1 MMMILI
7 MMTRM
12 MMTLH
17 LVATLTQAWS
27 GSKASEDTVGSMPS
41 QTDMVMMIVMIV
53 MVMMV
58 MMMMVRVAKCQIFY
72 TDQYRQTRFYPEKSA

>member
-1 MMMILI
+1 MMILI

-41 QTDMVMMIVMIV
+41 QTDMVMMIA
-53 MVMMV
+53 
-58 MMMMVRVAKCQIFY
+58 MMMMVRIAKCQIFH
-72 TDQYRQTRFYPEKSA
+72 TDQYRQTRFYM

>member
-41 QTDMVMMIVMIV
+41 QTDMVMMIVM
-53 MVMMV
+53 MVMMA
-58 MMMMVRVAKCQIFY
+58 MVRIAKCQIFY
-72 TDQYRQTRFYPEKSA
+72 TDQYRQTRFYPNWPIFLHG

>member
-41 QTDMVMMIVMIV
+41 QTDMVMMIVM
-53 MVMMV
+53 MVMMA
-58 MMMMVRVAKCQIFY
+58 MVRIAKCQIFY

>member
-1 MMMILI
+1 MMILI
-7 MMTRM
+7 MMTRT

-17 LVATLTQAWS
+17 LVATLTQVWS

-41 QTDMVMMIVMIV
+41 QTDMVMMI
-53 MVMMV
+53 VMMV

-72 TDQYRQTRFYPEKSA
+72 TDQYRQTRFYPEKRA